1 MKLTKKS
8 VEKFIADRWAYSDSE
23 TITVNAKDLAEVLL
37 VLENTQRAL
46 LKANSK
52 LAWLEPR
59 ESKYTV
65 DLRSLYA

>member
-23 TITVNAKDLAEVLL
+23 TITVNARDLAEVLL
-37 VLENTQRAL
+37 ILQKTQRAL
-46 LKANSK
+46 SVANTK
-52 LAWLEPR
+52 LAWLEPK
-59 ESKYTV
+59 ETYTV

>member
-8 VEKFIADRWAYSDSE
+8 VEKFIADRWAYSDDE

-37 VLENTQRAL
+37 ALENTQRAL
-46 LKANSK
+46 SKANSK
-52 LAWLEPR
+52 LMWLDQPAT
-59 ESKYTV
+59 YTV